1 LVNEEHTEEPDKGM
15 NVVTKKDEMS
25 KPLKNIVRIS
35 TKSNEQQRKPVKLK
49 RKSSRTNEDEIINV
63 KRNVENI
70 KMDTK

>member
-1 LVNEEHTEEPDKGM
+1 MVNEEHTEEPDKGM
-15 NVVTKKDEMS
+15 NGVTKKDEMS